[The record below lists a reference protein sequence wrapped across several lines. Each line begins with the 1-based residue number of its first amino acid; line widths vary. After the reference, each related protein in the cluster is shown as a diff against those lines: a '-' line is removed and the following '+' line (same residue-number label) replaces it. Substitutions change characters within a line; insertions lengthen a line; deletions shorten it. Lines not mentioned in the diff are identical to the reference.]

1 MVAPPDGIVLGRHRD
16 ASKRRLVWFRRSV
29 VVLVV
34 ALLAVGLAGVF
45 GQSPRTSSF
54 GATEA
59 TLTVEAPTTVRG
71 GLFFQARFTIG
82 ALARLAHATL
92 VLDEGWL
99 EQLSINTVEPAPAA
113 EESRDGRLALD
124 FGPLQPGDRLVAYIQ
139 FQVNPTNIGRRSQG
153 VTLADGERVIAS
165 VERTV
170 TVFP

>member
-1 MVAPPDGIVLGRHRD
+1 MVPPPDGIVLDRHRD
-16 ASKRRLVWFRRSV
+16 PSKARVVWFRRSV
-29 VVLVV
+29 VVLVI

-45 GQSPRTSSF
+45 GQSPRTSAV
-54 GATEA
+54 GGTEA
-59 TLTVEAPTTVRG
+59 KLTVAAPTRVRG
-71 GLFFQARFTIG
+71 GLFFQGRFTIE
-82 ALARLAHATL
+82 ALERLAHATL

-99 EQLSINTVEPAPAA
+99 EHLSINTVEPAPAA

-124 FGPLQPGDRLVAYIQ
+124 FGALQPGERLVAYIQ
-139 FQVNPTNIGRRSQG
+139 FQVNPTNVGRRSQG